1 MFSGKGLVMGW
12 FHGNDQCDPMV
23 VVAMMMPV
31 SDSKFTLGDGIVHEL
46 SEFGGSVVFSGGHAI
61 LG

>member
-1 MFSGKGLVMGW
+1 MMGW

-23 VVAMMMPV
+23 IVAMMMPV
-31 SDSKFTLGDGIVHEL
+31 PDSKFTFGNGIVHEL

-61 LG
+61 FG